1 MAELSPSGFDLMAR
15 AVRRLTIVHAP
26 SDARG
31 WGNAL
36 SAVLWLVWID
46 KSRAS
51 SIVGP
56 NAIQVIIDG
65 AGNTWQGFPFLF
77 AICFASALITS
88 LAVGVPKGR
97 WDAERWA
104 AEQRSTAS
112 IMWLGRKARGF

>member
-46 KSRAS
+46 KSRVHCWTERDPGDHRWSGEHLAGLPV
-51 SIVGP
+51 SICDMLRIGSYHLVGSR
-56 NAIQVIIDG
+56 G
-65 AGNTWQGFPFLF
+65 AQGPTG
-77 AICFASALITS
+77 C
-88 LAVGVPKGR
+88 
-97 WDAERWA
+97 
-104 AEQRSTAS
+104 
-112 IMWLGRKARGF
+112 